1 MRFTT
6 KAEYGL
12 AAIADIARQSEL
24 GKRAVTADIAK
35 RQRISPKYLEQILL
49 QLRRSNLIH
58 ASKGKNGGYFLTR
71 DASVI
76 KIADVLNAL
85 DSSILADASETDTED
100 GIRLHLKVC
109 LWDKLNSNM
118 REYLDR
124 LTLAELLEQCDD
136 FDAAG
141 SYII

>member
-12 AAIADIARQSEL
+12 AALADIAMQSEQ
-24 GKRAVTADIAK
+24 GKRAVTADIAR

-58 ASKGKNGGYFLTR
+58 ASKGKNGGYYLSR
-71 DASVI
+71 AASGI

-85 DSSILADASETDTED
+85 DSSILADASETDTDD
-100 GIRLHLKVC
+100 GIRLNLKVC
-109 LWDKLNSNM
+109 LWDRINSHM
-118 REYLDR
+118 REYADS
-124 LTLAELLEQCDD
+124 LTLAELIEQCDA
-136 FDAAG
+136 FESG
-141 SYII
+141 GTYSI

>member
-1 MRFTT
+1 MKFTT

-12 AAIADIARQSEL
+12 AALADIAMQSER

-35 RQRISPKYLEQILL
+35 RQRISSKYLEQILL

-58 ASKGKNGGYFLTR
+58 ASKGKNGGYYLSCA
-71 DASVI
+71 ASGI

-85 DSSILADASETDTED
+85 DSSILADASETDSDD
-100 GIRLHLKVC
+100 GIRMNLKVC
-109 LWDKLNSNM
+109 LWDKINRNM
-118 REYLDR
+118 REYTDN

-136 FDAAG
+136 FEANG
-141 SYII
+141 TYSI